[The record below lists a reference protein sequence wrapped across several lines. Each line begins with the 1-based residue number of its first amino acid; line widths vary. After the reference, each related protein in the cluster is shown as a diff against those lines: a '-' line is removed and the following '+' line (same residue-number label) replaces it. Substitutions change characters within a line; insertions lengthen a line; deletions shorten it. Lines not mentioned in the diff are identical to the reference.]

1 MSIWFCRVLWL
12 TALLVP
18 AFPSLAGEPVSER
31 TSHAALLPDDIEV
44 YAELN
49 GATREEWR
57 FVASLAGPGVSLD
70 DSWHELADAVG
81 LDEAEAFE
89 RLLGNRVSI
98 ALRGVWGDDP
108 DWAALW
114 TTDNATAELIRKRL
128 RARPRRIIG
137 GQAVLRLPG
146 GRFELTEFHAD
157 TGVTVMMAPTRE
169 LGGVLSDSCAAPKVT
184 LASTERVRAFDSM
197 HEHGPHFI
205 AAALPQQKGWLSAGA
220 EVRSRAVTL
229 GLAGRFAEWG
239 EPRPVFDPGAW
250 EDLFDGALLGVVE
263 RGRAIFE
270 EGIFEDVA
278 ALEPFARSMG
288 PSAGEVIVALV
299 RETDGGVEIGGAV
312 SVAGPESRAEKLD
325 AGAARSLAVLG
336 PPVGHEVYDFR
347 GAAPRAMRAAV
358 LSDSLQ
364 VSWRYLGD
372 GWQPGWVVGG
382 TSEAV
387 VAALSEKATG
397 EAHRMRFRVTL
408 DGEGG
413 ESLPMAAWR
422 SVGVARPRALL
433 SDGAGDGALAGL
445 AGIEF
450 LRWRIRDLPSGRVD
464 GELVLERAE

>member
-1 MSIWFCRVLWL
+1 MNIWLFRALWL
-12 TALLVP
+12 SAVLVP
-18 AFPSLAGEPVSER
+18 ALSSLAENPAGAR
-31 TSHAALLPDDIEV
+31 TSHAALLPENIEV

-70 DSWHELADAVG
+70 DSWHELADAIG
-81 LDEAEAFE
+81 LDENEAFE

-98 ALRGVWGDDP
+98 ALRGVWGGEP

-128 RARPRRIIG
+128 RARPRRIVG

-146 GRFELTEFHAD
+146 GRFELTEFHAES
-157 TGVTVMMAPTRE
+157 GVTVMMAPTRE
-169 LGGVLSDSCAAPKVT
+169 GGGVLSESCAAPKAT
-184 LASTERVRAFDSM
+184 LASTERVRSFAALS
-197 HEHGPHFI
+197 EHGPHFI
-205 AAALPQQKGWLSAGA
+205 AASLPRGKGWLAAGA
-220 EVRSRAVTL
+220 EVTSHAARLR
-229 GLAGRFAEWG
+229 LAGRFAGWG
-239 EPRPVFDPGAW
+239 DPRPVFDPSAW
-250 EDLFDGALLGVVE
+250 DGLFEGALLGVVE
-263 RGRAIFE
+263 RGRAFFE
-270 EGIFEDVA
+270 EGLFEDVG
-278 ALEPFARSMG
+278 ALEPLARSMG

-299 RETDGGVEIGGAV
+299 RDEGGGVEYGGAV

-325 AGAARSLAVLG
+325 AGAARSLAMIG
-336 PPVGHEVYDFR
+336 PGVGHEVYDFR
-347 GAAPRAMRAAV
+347 GASPRALRSAE
-358 LSDSLQ
+358 LSDTLR

-382 TSEAV
+382 TSESV
-387 VAALSEKATG
+387 VAALSEKASS

-422 SVGVARPRALL
+422 SMGVARPRALL
-433 SDGAGDGALAGL
+433 SDGTEGGPLAGL
-445 AGIEF
+445 AGIEL